1 MKKLFI
7 SFCIAVI
14 ATSSAMAEEISPSK
28 MPTKAVPQNNKYGI
42 YCPAPYKLM
51 KPCVNCKT
59 ELKYTP
65 NGQPYIVKTCLKW
78 KLMCSNEEI
87 KMECEEDCGLSEL
100 LKKLS
105 PEVRRRLN
113 I

>member
-7 SFCIAVI
+7 SFFIAIVAFSAVI
-14 ATSSAMAEEISPSK
+14 AEEISPSK
-28 MPTKAVPQNNKYGI
+28 IPTKAVSQNNKDGI
-42 YCPAPYKLM
+42 YCPAPYKLI

-65 NGQPYIVKTCLKW
+65 NGQPYILKTCLKW

-87 KMECEEDCGLSEL
+87 KMECDEDCGLSKL
-100 LKKLS
+100 LKQLN
-105 PEVRRRLN
+105 PEVRRQLN
-113 I
+113 M